1 MHWLSRLVVF
11 FIFLFP
17 GALSAQENK
26 EADTSTVNRLLDQSK
41 KYIAD
46 DTAKALSLAR
56 EAITLSQK
64 AGYTKGEAYANKNMG
79 MVYYTQARF
88 VETLN
93 YWNESLRLFEEAKD
107 DIGTS
112 NLLNNIG
119 AIYFAQ
125 GVDDRAL
132 EYCLRALKYA
142 EKTGDTLRIVSA
154 LTTIGSIYYNKKD
167 PVALNYL
174 VKALPLCEK
183 LGNDDAY
190 VVLTGNIGEIY
201 SDNNNFQKALDYY
214 GRSIK
219 ADPSSSNTA
228 FAYNGVGKVYLKQG
242 RTKEA
247 LFNHNKALTIARVID
262 DKLQLVRSFSGLA
275 DVYAQTGDIG
285 LAITNYNKAREIAEP
300 IQANVE
306 LKDLYQKLSSVYS
319 KTSDYRN
326 AFLFQEKYANVK
338 DTLYNIETAKKLN
351 KLQFDFD
358 LSKKEGEINLLTKEK
373 TLKEAEVKA
382 ERQAKTAYA
391 IGLGI
396 LLALVVIVFR
406 NYLQKVKTSKLLNKQ
421 KREIEHLLLNI
432 LPEQVATELQ
442 TEGYS
447 KPRHFSEVSVL
458 FTDFKGFTTI
468 ADKLSP
474 QEVVNQLSEC
484 FTAFDNIIGNY
495 GLEKIKTIGDA
506 YMCAGGIPV
515 PDKDH
520 VYKMVKA
527 SLEMQDYIINMNRR
541 RQAEGKE
548 VWDLRV
554 GIHVGPIVAGV
565 VGKKKYAYD
574 IWGSTV
580 NIASRM
586 ESNGAPGKVNIS
598 AATYELIKDRFR
610 CSYRGKVHAKNIG
623 EIDMYFIDEEVLP
636 NYPSRQGSAAAEL
649 MAASAEA

>member
-1 MHWLSRLVVF
+1 MHWLKRLGILF
-11 FIFLFP
+11 TLFLPTTIF
-17 GALSAQENK
+17 AQEK
-26 EADTSTVNRLLDQSK
+26 KVSDTSTINRLVDESK
-41 KYIAD
+41 RYAAD
-46 DTAKALSLAR
+46 DTTKALALAR
-56 EAITLSQK
+56 QAIVLAQK
-64 AGYTKGEAYANKNMG
+64 AGYSKGEAYANKNLG
-79 MVYYTQARF
+79 MVYYNQSRF

-107 DIGTS
+107 DIGIS

-154 LTTIGSIYYNKKD
+154 LTTIGSIYHNKKN

-174 VKALPLCEK
+174 EKALPLCEK
-183 LGNDDAY
+183 IGNMDAY

-201 SDNNNFQKALDYY
+201 SDNNNFNKALEYY

-228 FAYNGVGKVYLKQG
+228 FAYNGIGKVYHKQ
-242 RTKEA
+242 RRSREA
-247 LFNHNKALTIARVID
+247 LFNHNKALSIATVID
-262 DKLQLVRSFSGLA
+262 DKLQLIRSYSGLA
-275 DVYAQTGDIG
+275 DEYAGTGDID
-285 LAITNYNKAREIAEP
+285 LAIKNYTKAKEIAEP
-300 IQANVE
+300 IKANVE
-306 LKDLYQKLSSVYS
+306 LKDLYQKLAAVYR
-319 KTSDYRN
+319 KTSDYQN
-326 AFLFQEKYANVK
+326 AFLFQEKYAVVK
-338 DTLYNIETAKKLN
+338 DILYNTETAKKLN
-351 KLQFDFD
+351 TLQFDFD
-358 LSKKEGEINLLTKEK
+358 LWKKEGEIRLLTNEK
-373 TLKEAEVKA
+373 ILKEAEVKA

-391 IGLGI
+391 VGLVI
-396 LLALVVIVFR
+396 LLALVVIVLR
-406 NYLQKVKTSKLLNKQ
+406 NYRIKVKTNRLLDSQ
-421 KREIEHLLLNI
+421 KAEIEDLLLNI
-432 LPEQVATELQ
+432 LPAQVAQELKANGQ
-442 TEGYS
+442 AT
-447 KPRHFSEVSVL
+447 PRNYESVSVL
-458 FTDFKGFTTI
+458 FTDFKGFTSI
-468 ADKLSP
+468 ADKMDP
-474 QEVVNQLSEC
+474 QDLVEELDTC
-484 FTAFDNIIGNY
+484 FRAFDNIVEKY

-506 YMCAGGIPV
+506 YMCAGGIPT

-520 VYKMVKA
+520 VLKIVKA

-541 RQAEGKE
+541 RKAEGKE

-598 AATYELIKDRFR
+598 ASTYELIKDRFS
-610 CSYRGKVHAKNIG
+610 CSYRGKIHAKNIG
-623 EIDMYFIDEEVLP
+623 EIDMYFIDEEILP
-636 NYPSRQGSAAAEL
+636 AFPTRQGSAAAEFIT
-649 MAASAEA
+649 ANA

>member
-1 MHWLSRLVVF
+1 MS
-11 FIFLFP
+11 FLFP
-17 GALSAQENK
+17 AAVFSQEDI
-26 EADTSTVNRLLDQSK
+26 ASDTSTINKLLDQSK
-41 KYIAD
+41 TYVAD
-46 DTAKALSLAR
+46 DTVKALSLAR
-56 EAITLSQK
+56 QAIALSQK
-64 AGYTKGEAYANKNMG
+64 AGYTKGEAYANKNIG

-93 YWNESLRLFEEAKD
+93 YWNESLRLFEKAKD

-119 AIYFAQ
+119 AIYFAK

-132 EYCLRALKYA
+132 EYCLRALNYA

-183 LGNDDAY
+183 LGNVEAY

-201 SDNNNFQKALDYY
+201 SDNNNFAKAFDYY
-214 GRSIK
+214 SRSIK
-219 ADPSSSNTA
+219 ADPSSSNTS
-228 FAYNGVGKVYLKQG
+228 FAYNGIGKVYLKQG
-242 RTKEA
+242 RAKEA

-262 DKLQLVRSFSGLA
+262 DKLQLVRSFSGLG

-285 LAITNYNKAREIAEP
+285 LAVVNYNKAREIAEP

-338 DTLYNIETAKKLN
+338 DRLYNIETAKKLN

-358 LSKKEGEINLLTKEK
+358 LSKKEGEIRLLTNEK
-373 TLKEAEVKA
+373 ILKEAEVKA
-382 ERQAKTAYA
+382 EREAKTAYA
-391 IGLGI
+391 IGLII
-396 LLALVVIVFR
+396 LLALVVIVLR
-406 NYLQKVKTSKLLNKQ
+406 NYRRKVKTNKILDSQ
-421 KREIEHLLLNI
+421 KAEIEGLLLNI
-432 LPEQVATELQ
+432 LPVQVAQELKTNGQ
-442 TEGYS
+442 AI
-447 KPRHFSEVSVL
+447 PRNYDSVSVL

-468 ADKLSP
+468 ADKMHP
-474 QEVVNQLSEC
+474 QDLVEELDTC
-484 FTAFDNIIGNY
+484 FQAFDNIVGKY
-495 GLEKIKTIGDA
+495 GVEKIKTIGDA

-520 VYKMVKA
+520 VYKTVKA
-527 SLEMQDYIINMNRR
+527 SLEMQNYIIDMNRR
-541 RQAEGKE
+541 RKAEGKE

-598 AATYELIKDRFR
+598 AATYECIKDRFH

-623 EIDMYFIDEEVLP
+623 EIDMYFIEEELLP
-636 NYPSRQGSAAAEL
+636 TFPVKQGSVAAEL
-649 MAASAEA
+649 MAANAEA